1 MKRLA
6 IATGVVVATLV
17 GLLMLW
23 MLHEAVLI
31 FLLSL
36 AVAAAM
42 RPVVDEVARRG
53 VPRSLALAAAYVLML
68 FVLVTMIFTAGG
80 RLVGEVQ
87 QAADDLVRAYEHV
100 TTTWPSL
107 NDPVRKAI
115 ARQLLP
121 PDQLYAALTDGRGH
135 AVFQGAVGVTFGLFG
150 AVINLIVV
158 LVISIYWS
166 VDRVHFERL
175 WLSLLPTGERAWTR
189 DLWRNI
195 EYEVGS
201 YLRSEVVQAVCAGW
215 LLGLGYWAIGLRYP
229 ALAALVAGL
238 AWLLPWVG
246 VFFAVAGVMV
256 LSVPSAVVDAGATW
270 WLTAAAAI
278 GYTIAVLVL
287 MEWLIEPKLFNRRR
301 YNGLLVAVVVLA
313 MAEQFGLAGMLL
325 GPPVAAAVQILLGQL
340 TYRNYPVS
348 AGIEAAKVS
357 VNDRLDAVR
366 AALAAVE
373 APPPELANLY
383 SRLESL
389 AHESEALLPDVDLP
403 PNKVVA
409 PRPGEAA
416 GMLAAE
422 IDGETSGDSAA

>member
-6 IATGVVVATLV
+6 LATAVVVATLV

-68 FVLVTMIFTAGG
+68 FVLITMIVSAGG

-87 QAADDLVRAYEHV
+87 RAADDLVRAYEHI

-121 PDQLYAALTDGRGH
+121 PDELYAALTDGRGH

-150 AVINLIVV
+150 AVVNLIVV

-175 WLSLLPTGERAWTR
+175 WLSLLPAGERAWTR
-189 DLWRNI
+189 DLWRKI
-195 EYEVGS
+195 ESEVGS
-201 YLRSEVVQAVCAGW
+201 YLRSETVQAVAAGW

-229 ALAALVAGL
+229 ALAALVAAL
-238 AWLLPWVG
+238 TWLLPWVG
-246 VFFAVAGVMV
+246 VFFAVAGLMV
-256 LSVPSAVVDAGATW
+256 LAVPTAVVEGGSGAWLIAAG
-270 WLTAAAAI
+270 AI
-278 GYTIAVLVL
+278 GYTIAVFVL
-287 MEWLIEPKLFNRRR
+287 MEWLIEPRLFNRRR

-325 GPPVAAAVQILLGQL
+325 GPPLAGAVQILLGQL
-340 TYRNYPVS
+340 TDRSFPVS
-348 AGIEAAKVS
+348 AGIEPVR
-357 VNDRLDAVR
+357 VTVTDRLEEVR
-366 AALAAVE
+366 EALAAVE
-373 APPPELANLY
+373 EPPPELANLY
-383 SRLESL
+383 SRLENL
-389 AHESEALLPDVDLP
+389 ARESETLLPDVDLP
-403 PNKVVA
+403 PSKVVA
-409 PRPGEAA
+409 PRPGVDELLGVATDEAKA
-416 GMLAAE
+416 DE
-422 IDGETSGDSAA
+422 KSA

>member
-6 IATGVVVATLV
+6 LATAVVVATLV

-68 FVLVTMIFTAGG
+68 FVLITMIVSAGG

-87 QAADDLVRAYEHV
+87 RAADDLVRAYEHI

-107 NDPVRKAI
+107 SDPVRKAI

-121 PDQLYAALTDGRGH
+121 PDELYAALTDGRGH

-150 AVINLIVV
+150 AVVNLIVV

-175 WLSLLPTGERAWTR
+175 WLSLLPAGERAWTR

-195 EYEVGS
+195 ESEVGS
-201 YLRSEVVQAVCAGW
+201 YLRSEIVQAVAAGW

-229 ALAALVAGL
+229 ALAALVAAL
-238 AWLLPWVG
+238 TWLLPWVG
-246 VFFAVAGVMV
+246 VFFAVAGLMV
-256 LSVPSAVVDAGATW
+256 LAIPTAVVEGGSTAWLIAAG
-270 WLTAAAAI
+270 AI
-278 GYTIAVLVL
+278 GYTIAVFVL
-287 MEWLIEPKLFNRRR
+287 MEWLIEPRLFNRRR

-325 GPPVAAAVQILLGQL
+325 GPPLAGAVQILLGQL
-340 TYRNYPVS
+340 TYRPYPVS
-348 AGIEAAKVS
+348 ASIETARVT
-357 VNDRLDAVR
+357 VNDRLEVVR
-366 AALAAVE
+366 KALAAVDE
-373 APPPELANLY
+373 PPPELANLF
-383 SRLESL
+383 SRLEKL
-389 AHESEALLPDVDLP
+389 AEESEGFLSDVDLP
-403 PNKVVA
+403 PSKVVA
-409 PRPGEAA
+409 PRPDVDELLSVGKDEAK
-416 GMLAAE
+416 AE
-422 IDGETSGDSAA
+422 DKSA